1 MSAGY
6 RKTRL
11 PTEAREMALE
21 AAQRFKQAG
30 RRLGSSVLIAGRGD
44 TRRCRIRFDW
54 GRANGNIARN
64 LFIEAGDK
72 DNDSRLM
79 IGLGEMER
87 MFGSI
92 AEARMPFE
100 RGVGQARGSE
110 TPL

>member
-6 RKTRL
+6 RKMQR

-64 LFIEAGDK
+64 LFIEAGDR
-72 DNDSRLM
+72 SEEHTSELQSLM
-79 IGLGEMER
+79 RISYAVFCLKKKTKQMKR
-87 MFGSI
+87 T
-92 AEARMPFE
+92 R
-100 RGVGQARGSE
+100 
-110 TPL
+110 T